1 MLKYGCEKI
10 TWSILQLL
18 QWNMLEGKLGARQHA
33 PRPYQSNAK
42 SLKHVE
48 RSSDFDWDGFQTYF
62 CCLQCNMLH
71 CYMLLQCVCAF
82 ARDTTDI
89 LDNCVLKNTIT
100 WSHHHN
106 SNDPNWKWP
115 RHKSWGARGVLS
127 LCFPVPGSIVHFAL
141 GSYYHV
147 QWECSLEPRPGWLS
161 CWVSTW
167 PASDFRLPSRSFSL
181 TRFFSFG
188 SISNIGSRAVCLL
201 LNGIKEDQT
210 SLWMEFYY
218 QWQFSVVV
226 SQFDWDWQFAIF

>member
-1 MLKYGCEKI
+1 MLQDHI
-10 TWSILQLL
+10 NPMQSLWS
-18 QWNMLEGKLGARQHA
+18 MLSVRRTSIEMVF
-33 PRPYQSNAK
+33 
-42 SLKHVE
+42 KHTSAVF
-48 RSSDFDWDGFQTYF
+48 SATCY
-62 CCLQCNMLH
+62 LH
-71 CYMLLQCVCAF
+71 CYNCYMLLQCVCAF

-181 TRFFSFG
+181 TRFFSF
-188 SISNIGSRAVCLL
+188 R
-201 LNGIKEDQT
+201 
-210 SLWMEFYY
+210 
-218 QWQFSVVV
+218 
-226 SQFDWDWQFAIF
+226 